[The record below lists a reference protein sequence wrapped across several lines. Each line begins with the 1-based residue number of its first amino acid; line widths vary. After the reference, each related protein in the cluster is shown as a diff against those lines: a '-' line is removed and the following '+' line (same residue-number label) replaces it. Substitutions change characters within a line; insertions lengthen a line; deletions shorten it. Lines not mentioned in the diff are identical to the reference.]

1 MKLFILLKFLI
12 LQMSLKW
19 ASELLIASIVGRP
32 NNFKKSVLS
41 IFDIEIKKVCQMR
54 GYQVDP
60 LMAETLVEMPIH
72 TKLWMQSFPP
82 KKI

>member
-12 LQMSLKW
+12 LQMALKW
-19 ASELLIASIVGRP
+19 ASELLIAIIAGRP
-32 NNFKKSVLS
+32 NNFKKSALS
-41 IFDIEIKKVCQMR
+41 IFNVEIKKVCQMR

-72 TKLWMQSFPP
+72 AKLWMQSFPP